1 MTSCLSQSPDEIV
14 TEISM
19 SESRNPWLV
28 VEGDSDGVFF
38 SSKILDKSPNTVVAL
53 GWENVVGVIS
63 KVIEE
68 SITKA
73 VFGFIDRD
81 YREELG
87 IHIDESYIVTTDF
100 RDLEISLFEST
111 SLHRLIVEYG
121 SKFKLPLAS
130 GDTIDIQNI
139 KDKIYSIALK
149 MGKLRYFSLKEG
161 YNYPI
166 KKLDFSKFI
175 DPKTLEIIEDKLIM
189 QINSKSDIK
198 IDPDILSTIL
208 EAKLPKKLLDVKNLC
223 SGHDVI
229 ELLGLALRKLWG
241 TNNSGDVSREK
252 LESSFRI
259 GYSNE
264 EFSQTP
270 MFIKLNALLSTEI

>member
-1 MTSCLSQSPDEIV
+1 MTSCLSQSADEIV

-19 SESRNPWLV
+19 SESQKPWLI

-38 SSKILDKSPNTVVAL
+38 STKTLDKKPNTIVAL

-68 SITKA
+68 SIAKA

-87 IHIDESYIVTTDF
+87 VVVDENYIVTTDY

-121 SKFKLPLAS
+121 SKFKLPLDS
-130 GDTIDIQNI
+130 NEEVDLNKVKI
-139 KDKIYSIALK
+139 KIYSVASK
-149 MGKLRYFSLKEG
+149 MGRLRYFSLKEG
-161 YNYPI
+161 RNYPI
-166 KKLDFSKFI
+166 KRLDFSKFV
-175 DPKTLEIIEDKLIM
+175 DPKTLELNEEKLIS
-189 QINSKSDIK
+189 QINSKSDTK
-198 IDPDILSTIL
+198 IDADILSAIL
-208 EAKLPKKLLDVKNLC
+208 ETDLPKRLLDVKNIC
-223 SGHDVI
+223 SGHDVV
-229 ELLGLALRKLWG
+229 ELLGLALRKIWG
-241 TNNSGDVSREK
+241 TNNSGEVAREK

-270 MFIKLNALLSTEI
+270 MYKKLNALMSAEI

>member
-1 MTSCLSQSPDEIV
+1 
-14 TEISM
+14 M
-19 SESRNPWLV
+19 SESNQPWLI

-38 SSKILDKSPNTVVAL
+38 STKTLKKSPNTIVAL

-63 KVIEE
+63 QVVEE

-87 IHIDESYIVTTDF
+87 VVVDENYIVTTDF

-121 SKFKLPLAS
+121 SKFKLPLNS
-130 GDTIDIQNI
+130 NEEIDLNEVKI
-139 KDKIYSIALK
+139 KIYSIASK
-149 MGKLRYFSLKEG
+149 IGRLRYFSLKEG

-175 DPKTLEIIEDKLIM
+175 NPKTLELNEEKLIS
-189 QINSKSDIK
+189 QINSKSETK
-198 IDPDILSTIL
+198 IDADILSTIL
-208 EAKLPKKLLDVKNLC
+208 EADLPKRLLDVKNIC
-223 SGHDVI
+223 SGHDVV
-229 ELLGLALRKLWG
+229 ELLGLALRKVWG
-241 TNNSGDVSREK
+241 TNNSGDVAREK

-259 GYSNE
+259 GFSNE

-270 MFIKLNALLSTEI
+270 MYKKLNALLSAEI

>member
-1 MTSCLSQSPDEIV
+1 MTSCLSQTAEEIV

-19 SESRNPWLV
+19 SESQKPWLV

-38 SSKILDKSPNTVVAL
+38 STKTLEKTPNTIVAL

-63 KVIEE
+63 QVIEE
-68 SITKA
+68 SIAKA

-87 IHIDESYIVTTDF
+87 VVVDENYIVTTDF

-121 SKFKLPLAS
+121 SKFKLPLDS
-130 GDTIDIQNI
+130 NEEIDINAVKI
-139 KDKIYSIALK
+139 KIYSIASK
-149 MGKLRYFSLKEG
+149 MGRLRYFSLKEG

-166 KKLDFSKFI
+166 KKLDFSKFV
-175 DPKTLEIIEDKLIM
+175 DSKTLELNEGKLIN
-189 QINSKSDIK
+189 QINSKSDTK
-198 IDPDILSTIL
+198 IDADILSTIF
-208 EAKLPKKLLDVKNLC
+208 EAGLPKRLLDVKNIS
-223 SGHDVI
+223 SGHDVV
-229 ELLGLALRKLWG
+229 ELLGLALRKVWG
-241 TNNSGDVSREK
+241 TNNSGDVAREK

-270 MFIKLNALLSTEI
+270 MYKKLNALMSTEI

>member
-1 MTSCLSQSPDEIV
+1 MTSCLSQSAEEIV

-19 SESRNPWLV
+19 SESKNPWLV

-38 SSKILDKSPNTVVAL
+38 STKRLHKSPNTIVAL

-63 KVIEE
+63 QVIEE

-87 IHIDESYIVTTDF
+87 VVVDESYIVTTDF
-100 RDLEISLFEST
+100 RDLEISLFESS

-121 SKFKLPLAS
+121 SKFKLPLDS
-130 GDTIDIQNI
+130 NEEVDLDEI
-139 KDKIYSIALK
+139 KVKIYSIASK
-149 MGKLRYFSLKEG
+149 MGRLRYFSLKEG

-175 DPKTLEIIEDKLIM
+175 DQKTLELDESKLIN
-189 QINSKSDIK
+189 QINAKSENK
-198 IDPDILSTIL
+198 INSDLLNTILS
-208 EAKLPKKLLDVKNLC
+208 AKLPTTLCDAKNIC
-223 SGHDVI
+223 SGHDVV
-229 ELLGLALRKLWG
+229 ELLGLALKKVWG
-241 TNNSGDVSREK
+241 TNNSGEVAREK

-264 EFSQTP
+264 EFSQTT
-270 MFIKLNALLSTEI
+270 MYKKLNALLS